1 MKRAIPECSGVDLDE
16 SEVGRDLVSDGDL
29 HDVSGHHLDGL
40 DLLDALLVGPV
51 TKWVKTSV
59 SDPDPVGSDHWP
71 GSGSGFRKR

>member
-16 SEVGRDLVSDGDL
+16 SEVCGDLVSDGDL

-59 SDPDPVGSDHWP
+59 SVGSDHWP

>member
-1 MKRAIPECSGVDLDE
+1 MKRAIPECCGVDLDE
-16 SEVGRDLVSDGDL
+16 SEVCADLVSDGDL

-51 TKWVKTSV
+51 TKWVTTSV
-59 SDPDPVGSDHWP
+59 SDPVGSDHWP